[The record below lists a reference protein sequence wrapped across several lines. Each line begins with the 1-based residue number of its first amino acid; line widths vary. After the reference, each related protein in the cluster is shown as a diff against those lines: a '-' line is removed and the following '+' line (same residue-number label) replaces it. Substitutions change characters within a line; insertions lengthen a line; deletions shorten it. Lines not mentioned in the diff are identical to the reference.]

1 MKCLTSLSTKLFL
14 SCNIMCSWVL
24 GIWVCLSLGIILIYS
39 IRDRMT
45 TSVSINHFMKQIIS
59 LNFKVSSISFVS
71 TASIILHLVFIILDK
86 HGISV
91 YEGMHNFSFHG
102 DGKWK
107 MFHRNIH
114 SNKEHC
120 LCFPTLWQ
128 PHQKSIHHL
137 NIFKHMY
144 IS

>member
-1 MKCLTSLSTKLFL
+1 MLKCLTSLSTKLFL

-24 GIWVCLSLGIILIYS
+24 GIWVCLSLGIILIYN

-120 LCFPTLWQ
+120 MFFHFVAASSNTSL
-128 PHQKSIHHL
+128 
-137 NIFKHMY
+137 KHF
-144 IS
+144 

>member
-1 MKCLTSLSTKLFL
+1 MGSRD
-14 SCNIMCSWVL
+14 L
-24 GIWVCLSLGIILIYS
+24 GVFVFGIILIYS

-91 YEGMHNFSFHG
+91 YEGMHNFSFAMEMANG
-102 DGKWK
+102 RCFIEIYTATKNTVYV
-107 MFHRNIH
+107 FP
-114 SNKEHC
+114 
-120 LCFPTLWQ
+120 LCGSLIKNQYIT
-128 PHQKSIHHL
+128 L

-144 IS
+144 ISQDIIKLNVMKIGPLFI